1 MDDARKTTMQTQ
13 GGEGMSQ
20 VQCVKKQSRM
30 KKEWKQ
36 PTRNDCQDEIEQLHV
51 YMKGGR
57 GIGSYLEALDGGA
70 AAKIK
75 VRVGRLVKQRQMRR
89 VAHHRVDGL
98 VRARGGTAS
107 VRACVRACVHECLR
121 ESDGNANA

>member
-1 MDDARKTTMQTQ
+1 MTLEQTTMQTQ

-20 VQCVKKQSRM
+20 VQYIETQSRTR
-30 KKEWKQ
+30 KSNENTHGIIAKTRSSKQ
-36 PTRNDCQDEIEQLHV
+36 IHV

-57 GIGSYLEALDGGA
+57 GIGFYLEALDGRA

-107 VRACVRACVHECLR
+107 E
-121 ESDGNANA
+121 